1 MLNGAGSLIAGR
13 YGVAVLGWLGTVLIV
28 QHLTERAW
36 GQLSFV
42 LGLLGIVGLISDF
55 RLGRVVVAEVIEA
68 DENVGEIVGAY
79 IGLRTAIGLCAYAIA
94 MAWVTIGSYPSNVV
108 EVTAVAGLN
117 LVILSAG
124 WGIALLFTARLW
136 MRSVAIALFAGQVV
150 QLALTVAIVFG
161 GLGSPIAFASATV
174 LNSLVF
180 VVLLLFASR
189 NVATLGVRIDLHRW
203 GLWLREAAPLA
214 LGSALDT
221 IYFRIDIVML
231 SILGTFRA
239 VGSYSVAYK
248 FSDLLGAV
256 PGAVIAPAAA
266 LLIGH
271 WAKGNLGAFH
281 KTVRQ
286 AYLLLIVAAV
296 GAGVGF
302 FLVADHLVPLLY
314 TDRYS
319 SSTYAARLLVIG
331 QTLHFFT
338 LLSLIILIAVGKRL
352 LYPLVMLIGVVINIG
367 LNLILIP
374 RYSFNGS
381 GWATIVTES
390 VVCVALGIGALRVN
404 GVRPLPI
411 MATAKTLF
419 AALVMIG
426 IWLATERF
434 MPWWVAVSIAGLGF
448 FLALHFLQIDGPGGL
463 RALAREAHMVDQQT
477 EIDPSQLDPGRS

>member
-1 MLNGAGSLIAGR
+1 
-13 YGVAVLGWLGTVLIV
+13 
-28 QHLTERAW
+28 
-36 GQLSFV
+36 
-42 LGLLGIVGLISDF
+42 
-55 RLGRVVVAEVIEA
+55 
-68 DENVGEIVGAY
+68 
-79 IGLRTAIGLCAYAIA
+79 
-94 MAWVTIGSYPSNVV
+94 MAWVTIGPYPSNVV
-108 EVTAVAGLN
+108 VVTAVAGLN

-124 WGIALLFTARLW
+124 WGIGLLFTARLW

-161 GLGSPIAFASATV
+161 GLASPIAFAGATV

-189 NVATLGVRIDLHRW
+189 NVARLTVMVDLHRW

-221 IYFRIDIVML
+221 IYYRIDIVML
-231 SILGTFRA
+231 SILGTFRE

-256 PGAVIAPAAA
+256 PGAVITPAAA
-266 LLIGH
+266 LLIGY
-271 WAKGNLGAFH
+271 WAKENFGAFH

-314 TDRYS
+314 TSRYA
-319 SSTYAARLLVIG
+319 SSTYSARLLVIG

-338 LLSLIILIAVGKRL
+338 LLWLVILIAVGKRL

-367 LNLILIP
+367 LNLLLIP

-381 GWATIVTES
+381 GWATIVTEII
-390 VVCVALGIGALRVN
+390 VFIALGIGALRIN

-411 MATAKTLF
+411 KATLKTFF
-419 AALVMIG
+419 AAFVMIA
-426 IWLATERF
+426 IWLATESV
-434 MPWWVAVSIAGLGF
+434 MPWWSAVAIAFVGF
-448 FLALHFLQIDGPGGL
+448 LLVLHFLQIDGPGGL
-463 RALAREAHMVDQQT
+463 RALAREAHIGDEPTV
-477 EIDPSQLDPGRS
+477 IDPSQLDPGRG

>member
-1 MLNGAGSLIAGR
+1 M
-13 YGVAVLGWLGTVLIV
+13 AVLGWLGTVLIV

-55 RLGRVVVAEVIEA
+55 RLGRVVLAEVIDA

-79 IGLRTAIGLCAYAIA
+79 IGLRTTIGLFAYAVA

-108 EVTAVAGLN
+108 VVTAVAGLN

-124 WGIALLFTARLW
+124 WGIGLLFTARLW

-161 GLGSPIAFASATV
+161 GVSSPIAFASATV
-174 LNSLVF
+174 LNSIVF

-189 NVATLGVRIDLHRW
+189 NVATLSVRVDLHRW
-203 GLWLREAAPLA
+203 GLWLSEAAPLA

-256 PGAVIAPAAA
+256 PGSVIAPAAA

-271 WAKGNLGAFH
+271 WAKENHGAFH

-314 TDRYS
+314 TSRYS
-319 SSTYAARLLVIG
+319 SSAYAARLLVIG
-331 QTLHFFT
+331 QTVHFFT
-338 LLSLIILIAVGKRL
+338 ALWLIILIAVGKRL
-352 LYPLVMLIGVVINIG
+352 LYPLVMLIGVAINVG

-374 RYSFNGS
+374 RYSFNGA
-381 GWATIVTES
+381 GWATIVTEI
-390 VVCVALGIGALRVN
+390 VVCSALGIGALRVN
-404 GVRPLPI
+404 GVRPLPL

-419 AALVMIG
+419 AALVMVG

-434 MPWWVAVSIAGLGF
+434 MPWWVAVSIASLGF
-448 FLALHFLQIDGPGGL
+448 FLVLHFLQIDGPGGL
-463 RALAREAHMVDQQT
+463 RALAREAHMADQQT
-477 EIDPSQLDPGRS
+477 DIDPSQLDPGRS